1 MAGAAC
7 AEQGQV
13 WEIDPDT
20 GIPDTANPMSIIDD
34 EVSSGGTGNIPGA
47 VDFFHSVMFNNDGT
61 VLNTVD
67 ESFGV
72 GCPPMTAVAGP
83 TLAPGRRNMKSG
95 RMFFSDTETGEF
107 FSEFQVGDVRPD
119 SEPAA
124 YCSAHM
130 GMAVMD
136 IRKDL
141 LVNAWYS
148 GGVDVINFTNPEK
161 LKEIAWYDIKGTGL
175 RGLGQLVRLPVRRA

>member
-13 WEIDPDT
+13 WKIDAN
-20 GIPDTANPMSIIDD
+20 GIPDTANPISIIDD

-61 VLNTVD
+61 VLNWVD
-67 ESFGV
+67 ESFGI
-72 GCPPMTAVAGP
+72 GCPTMTPWVATAVASRGGR
-83 TLAPGRRNMKSG
+83 TRPGRCSSPTR
-95 RMFFSDTETGEF
+95 RPATFL
-107 FSEFQVGDVRPD
+107 SEFQSVTCGPI
-119 SEPAA
+119 PTPGA

-141 LVNAWYS
+141 LVNAWYT

-161 LKEIAWYDIKGTGL
+161 LKEIA
-175 RGLGQLVRLPVRRA
+175 